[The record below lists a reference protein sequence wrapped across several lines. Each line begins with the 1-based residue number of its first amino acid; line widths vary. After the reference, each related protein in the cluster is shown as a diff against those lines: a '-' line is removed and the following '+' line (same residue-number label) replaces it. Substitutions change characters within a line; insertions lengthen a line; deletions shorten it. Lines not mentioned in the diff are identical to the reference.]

1 MSYAF
6 RLASV
11 IAAGVISFATAAA
24 ADSADL
30 DQRLQTRLDQLL
42 EAKLDPLVKATL
54 DAQAASLLARE
65 QTRLDGLV
73 EAKLSE
79 LLEAKLDSRTA
90 ELFARNHR
98 PAAGDEILVNAD
110 SADLAT
116 RMTCAVDDS
125 GTLGCVAEPVCGN
138 DEVPRSTVVASRP
151 PLSPNPTAGC

>member
-1 MSYAF
+1 MH
-6 RLASV
+6 
-11 IAAGVISFATAAA
+11 ICISFPTNKSVN
-24 ADSADL
+24 DRFRHIKHGVHSFSK
-30 DQRLQTRLDQLL
+30 RPGNPTYRVV
-42 EAKLDPLVKATL
+42 EATL

-90 ELFARNHR
+90 ELFARKHR
-98 PAAGDEILVNAD
+98 PAASDEILAKAD

-116 RMTCAVDDS
+116 RMTCAVDGS
-125 GTLGCVAEPVCGN
+125 GTLGCVAEPVCGS